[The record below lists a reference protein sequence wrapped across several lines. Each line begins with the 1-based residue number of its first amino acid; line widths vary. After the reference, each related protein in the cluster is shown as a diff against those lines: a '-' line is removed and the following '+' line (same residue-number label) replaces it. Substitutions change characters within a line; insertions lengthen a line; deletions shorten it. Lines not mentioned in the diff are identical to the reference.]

1 MTQHSHYTFGDSE
14 LSAQRLAALAEAYG
28 PSTRAFLR
36 RFRGERPRLALDLGC
51 GPGHTT
57 RLLHEEV
64 GAERTIGVDSSEAH
78 LERARRDPEPGL
90 SFVQHD
96 LTQRSEALGG
106 ADLVF
111 VRFLLTHLAEPVRV
125 LRSWAELLTDSG
137 RLLVQE
143 TSRLES
149 DEPALARYYELVGA
163 LQHHYGQALHI
174 GRDLASLAERAGLFV
189 QHFEEEQLV
198 QPARVMAR
206 LHALNLRT
214 WSQDAAARQLFDARE
229 LERLGQ
235 ELGAIAAGE
244 QPAAPVRAD
253 TGLLVATQT
262 FPGSS
267 ASAKSRASD

>member
-1 MTQHSHYTFGDSE
+1 MTQHSHYTFGDSD
-14 LSAQRLAALAEAYG
+14 LSAQRLAALSEAYG

-36 RFRGERPRLALDLGC
+36 RFRGDRPRLALDLGC

-57 RLLHEEV
+57 RLLHEEL
-64 GAERTIGVDSSEAH
+64 GAERTIGVDVSEAH
-78 LERARRDPEPGL
+78 LERARGTSEPGL

-96 LTQRSEALGG
+96 LTQRSPQLGG
-106 ADLVF
+106 ADVVF
-111 VRFLLTHLAEPVRV
+111 VRFLLTHLAEPVSV
-125 LRSWAELLTDSG
+125 LGSWAELLADSG

-189 QHFEEEQLV
+189 QHFEEEPMV

-206 LHALNLRT
+206 LHALNLHT
-214 WSQDAAARQLFDARE
+214 WSQDAAARQLFDAQE

-244 QPAAPVRAD
+244 QPAAPVRAG
-253 TGLLVATQT
+253 TGLLVATRT
-262 FPGSS
+262 APGS
-267 ASAKSRASD
+267 